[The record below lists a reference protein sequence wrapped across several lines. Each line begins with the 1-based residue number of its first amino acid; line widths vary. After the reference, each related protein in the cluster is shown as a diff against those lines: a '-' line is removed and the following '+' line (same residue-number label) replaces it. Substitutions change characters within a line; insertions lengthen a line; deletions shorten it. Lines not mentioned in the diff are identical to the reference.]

1 MKITIIGAGNIGS
14 AVAACLAKRHL
25 YNEKDIIISPPHTDK
40 LENLHK
46 QFPAIRIMTENQY
59 AISEA
64 DIIILA
70 VKPCIVNEVLSP
82 LRFSRTQ
89 ILVSLVTGISISHLA
104 HLSETEMPIFRVV
117 PNIAITEHSSL
128 TLITSRKAGKEHQQL
143 IKQTFEEGGKCLFA
157 EEKQLDII
165 SALTSSGIA
174 FALKYIHA
182 AMQAGIELGISA
194 EDAMRMTAYSMEG
207 ATELILNHDTHPL
220 LEIEKAATPG
230 GATIKGLNE
239 LEHRGFTSAVI
250 HAIKSSATVSTDK
263 ETEE

>member
-14 AVAACLAKRHL
+14 AVAACLAKGHL
-25 YNEKDIIISPPHTDK
+25 YNEKDIIISTPHTDK

-70 VKPCIVNEVLSP
+70 VKPCIVDEVLSP

-143 IKQTFEEGGKCLFA
+143 IKQTFEEGGKCLVIP
-157 EEKQLDII
+157 Q
-165 SALTSSGIA
+165 
-174 FALKYIHA
+174 
-182 AMQAGIELGISA
+182 
-194 EDAMRMTAYSMEG
+194 G
-207 ATELILNHDTHPL
+207 ATFEIQDKRYVYKVVDGKAQSSQVQVTRVNGGREFIVDEGLSPGDVIVAEGVGL
-220 LEIEKAATPG
+220 LREGTPIKAKTAQ
-230 GATIKGLNE
+230 A
-239 LEHRGFTSAVI
+239 
-250 HAIKSSATVSTDK
+250 STTT
-263 ETEE
+263 TEN

>member
-1 MKITIIGAGNIGS
+1 MYS
-14 AVAACLAKRHL
+14 RRS
-25 YNEKDIIISPPHTDK
+25 IISVT
-40 LENLHK
+40 
-46 QFPAIRIMTENQY
+46 
-59 AISEA
+59 
-64 DIIILA
+64 ILTH
-70 VKPCIVNEVLSP
+70 PNPGFTGNRNIHFSP
-82 LRFSRTQ
+82 GTFIGNRNAY
-89 ILVSLVTGISISHLA
+89 I
-104 HLSETEMPIFRVV
+104 RVV

>member
-14 AVAACLAKRHL
+14 AVAACLAKGHL
-25 YNEKDIIISPPHTDK
+25 YNETDIIVSTPHTDK

-70 VKPCIVNEVLSP
+70 VKPCIVDEVLSP

-104 HLSETEMPIFRVV
+104 HLSETF
-117 PNIAITEHSSL
+117 
-128 TLITSRKAGKEHQQL
+128 K
-143 IKQTFEEGGKCLFA
+143 EGGKCLFA

-207 ATELILNHDTHPL
+207 ATELILNHNTHPL

>member
-1 MKITIIGAGNIGS
+1 
-14 AVAACLAKRHL
+14 
-25 YNEKDIIISPPHTDK
+25 
-40 LENLHK
+40 
-46 QFPAIRIMTENQY
+46 MTENQY

-70 VKPCIVNEVLSP
+70 VKPCIVDEVLSP

-182 AMQAGIELGISA
+182 AMQAGINWVS
-194 EDAMRMTAYSMEG
+194 
-207 ATELILNHDTHPL
+207 PL
-220 LEIEKAATPG
+220 KMQCE
-230 GATIKGLNE
+230 
-239 LEHRGFTSAVI
+239 
-250 HAIKSSATVSTDK
+250 
-263 ETEE
+263 

>member
-1 MKITIIGAGNIGS
+1 
-14 AVAACLAKRHL
+14 
-25 YNEKDIIISPPHTDK
+25 
-40 LENLHK
+40 
-46 QFPAIRIMTENQY
+46 
-59 AISEA
+59 
-64 DIIILA
+64 
-70 VKPCIVNEVLSP
+70 
-82 LRFSRTQ
+82 
-89 ILVSLVTGISISHLA
+89 
-104 HLSETEMPIFRVV
+104 MPIFRVV

-157 EEKQLDII
+157 EKKQLDII

-182 AMQAGIELGISA
+182 AMQAGIEMGVYPK
-194 EDAMRMTAYSMEG
+194 DAMRMVAQSVG

>member
-14 AVAACLAKRHL
+14 AVAACLAKGHL
-25 YNEKDIIISPPHTDK
+25 YNEKDIIISTPHTDK

-70 VKPCIVNEVLSP
+70 VKPCIVDEVLSP
-82 LRFSRTQ
+82 LRFSRTKPG
-89 ILVSLVTGISISHLA
+89 SLIPEYHFYLA

>member
-14 AVAACLAKRHL
+14 AVAACLAKGHL
-25 YNEKDIIISPPHTDK
+25 YNEKDIIISTPHTDK

-70 VKPCIVNEVLSP
+70 VKPCIVDEVLSP

-89 ILVSLVTGISISHLA
+89 ILVSLVTG
-104 HLSETEMPIFRVV
+104 MPIFRVV

-157 EEKQLDII
+157 EKKQLDII

>member
-14 AVAACLAKRHL
+14 AVAACLAKGHL
-25 YNEKDIIISPPHTDK
+25 YNEKDIIISTPHTDK

-70 VKPCIVNEVLSP
+70 VKPCIVDEVLSP

-128 TLITSRKAGKEHQQL
+128 TQQL

>member
-1 MKITIIGAGNIGS
+1 M
-14 AVAACLAKRHL
+14 
-25 YNEKDIIISPPHTDK
+25 
-40 LENLHK
+40 
-46 QFPAIRIMTENQY
+46 
-59 AISEA
+59 
-64 DIIILA
+64 
-70 VKPCIVNEVLSP
+70 
-82 LRFSRTQ
+82 
-89 ILVSLVTGISISHLA
+89 
-104 HLSETEMPIFRVV
+104 
-117 PNIAITEHSSL
+117 
-128 TLITSRKAGKEHQQL
+128 
-143 IKQTFEEGGKCLFA
+143 FA

-250 HAIKSSATVSTDK
+250 HAIKSSATVLTDK

>member
-1 MKITIIGAGNIGS
+1 
-14 AVAACLAKRHL
+14 
-25 YNEKDIIISPPHTDK
+25 
-40 LENLHK
+40 
-46 QFPAIRIMTENQY
+46 MTENQY

-70 VKPCIVNEVLSP
+70 VKPCIVDEVLSP

-143 IKQTFEEGGKCLFA
+143 IKQTFKEGGKCLFA

-207 ATELILNHDTHPL
+207 ATELILNHNTHPL

>member
-14 AVAACLAKRHL
+14 AVAACLAKGHL
-25 YNEKDIIISPPHTDK
+25 YNEKDIIISTPHTDK

-70 VKPCIVNEVLSP
+70 VKPCIVDEVLSP

-194 EDAMRMTAYSMEG
+194 EDAMRMTAYSM
-207 ATELILNHDTHPL
+207 ILNHDTHTL

>member
-70 VKPCIVNEVLSP
+70 VKPCIVDEVLSP

-143 IKQTFEEGGKCLFA
+143 IKQTFEEGRKVFVRRRETAGYHFCINFQWNRFRIKIYSC
-157 EEKQLDII
+157 
-165 SALTSSGIA
+165 S
-174 FALKYIHA
+174 HA
-182 AMQAGIELGISA
+182 S
-194 EDAMRMTAYSMEG
+194 R
-207 ATELILNHDTHPL
+207 
-220 LEIEKAATPG
+220 
-230 GATIKGLNE
+230 
-239 LEHRGFTSAVI
+239 HRIGYLR
-250 HAIKSSATVSTDK
+250 
-263 ETEE
+263 

>member
-14 AVAACLAKRHL
+14 AVAACLAKGHL
-25 YNEKDIIISPPHTDK
+25 YNEKDIIISTPHTDK

-70 VKPCIVNEVLSP
+70 VKPCIVDEVLSP

-143 IKQTFEEGGKCLFA
+143 IKQTF
-157 EEKQLDII
+157 D
-165 SALTSSGIA
+165 ALTSSGIA

>member
-14 AVAACLAKRHL
+14 AVAACLAKGHL
-25 YNEKDIIISPPHTDK
+25 YNEKDIIISTPHTDK

-70 VKPCIVNEVLSP
+70 VDEVLSP

-157 EEKQLDII
+157 EKKQLDII

>member
-1 MKITIIGAGNIGS
+1 
-14 AVAACLAKRHL
+14 
-25 YNEKDIIISPPHTDK
+25 
-40 LENLHK
+40 
-46 QFPAIRIMTENQY
+46 
-59 AISEA
+59 
-64 DIIILA
+64 
-70 VKPCIVNEVLSP
+70 
-82 LRFSRTQ
+82 
-89 ILVSLVTGISISHLA
+89 
-104 HLSETEMPIFRVV
+104 MPIFRVV

-230 GATIKGLNE
+230 GAAIKGLNE

>member
-14 AVAACLAKRHL
+14 AVAACLAKGHL
-25 YNEKDIIISPPHTDK
+25 YNEKDIIISTPHTDK

-70 VKPCIVNEVLSP
+70 VKPCIVDEVLSP

-117 PNIAITEHSSL
+117 PNIAITEL
-128 TLITSRKAGKEHQQL
+128 EPDPDNFTQSRQRTPATHKTDIRRRRKVFVRRRETAGYHFCINFQWNRFR
-143 IKQTFEEGGKCLFA
+143 IKIYSC
-157 EEKQLDII
+157 
-165 SALTSSGIA
+165 S
-174 FALKYIHA
+174 HA
-182 AMQAGIELGISA
+182 S
-194 EDAMRMTAYSMEG
+194 R
-207 ATELILNHDTHPL
+207 
-220 LEIEKAATPG
+220 
-230 GATIKGLNE
+230 
-239 LEHRGFTSAVI
+239 HRIGYLR
-250 HAIKSSATVSTDK
+250 
-263 ETEE
+263 

>member
-14 AVAACLAKRHL
+14 AVAACLAKGHL
-25 YNEKDIIISPPHTDK
+25 YNEKDIIISTPHTDK

-70 VKPCIVNEVLSP
+70 VKPCIVDEVLSP

-128 TLITSRKAGKEHQQL
+128 TLITSRKAGKEHQQTDIRRRRKVFVRRRETAGYHFCINFQWNRFR
-143 IKQTFEEGGKCLFA
+143 IKIYSC
-157 EEKQLDII
+157 
-165 SALTSSGIA
+165 S
-174 FALKYIHA
+174 HA
-182 AMQAGIELGISA
+182 S
-194 EDAMRMTAYSMEG
+194 R
-207 ATELILNHDTHPL
+207 
-220 LEIEKAATPG
+220 
-230 GATIKGLNE
+230 
-239 LEHRGFTSAVI
+239 HRIGYLR
-250 HAIKSSATVSTDK
+250 
-263 ETEE
+263 

>member
-14 AVAACLAKRHL
+14 AVAACLAKGHL
-25 YNEKDIIISPPHTDK
+25 YNEKDIIISTPHTDK

-70 VKPCIVNEVLSP
+70 VKPCIVDEVLSP

-89 ILVSLVTGISISHLA
+89 ILISLVTGISISHLA

-157 EEKQLDII
+157 EKKQLDII

-182 AMQAGIELGISA
+182 
-194 EDAMRMTAYSMEG
+194 DAMRMTAYSMEG
-207 ATELILNHDTHPL
+207 ATELILNHNTHPL

>member
-1 MKITIIGAGNIGS
+1 
-14 AVAACLAKRHL
+14 
-25 YNEKDIIISPPHTDK
+25 
-40 LENLHK
+40 
-46 QFPAIRIMTENQY
+46 MTENQY

-70 VKPCIVNEVLSP
+70 VKPCIVDEVLSP

-174 FALKYIHA
+174 FALKYIPA
-182 AMQAGIELGISA
+182 AMQAGIDHDRLEMDTEFTCDLLAAFTGSDQNGDLFLSFGQPA
-194 EDAMRMTAYSMEG
+194 EPDYRTFIFFLPGHPTRPARPYW
-207 ATELILNHDTHPL
+207 THLFCPS
-220 LEIEKAATPG
+220 G
-230 GATIKGLNE
+230 WNGV
-239 LEHRGFTSAVI
+239 F
-250 HAIKSSATVSTDK
+250 
-263 ETEE
+263 